1 MPLRLQRNNQTMK
14 RKLTLKSLLFEQQ
27 MLGVLLF
34 SLLILFLWI
43 GASIYF
49 QYNQSTIA
57 TDESYPIEPISASLD
72 TTSLLQVSNRRW
84 WTDEE
89 LSAFPLSVELE
100 SEKGASTPRTIT
112 PTPSPLPNVSTS
124 SASTTP

>member
-1 MPLRLQRNNQTMK
+1 MK
-14 RKLTLKSLLFEQQ
+14 RKLTIRSLLFEQQ

-57 TDESYPIEPISASLD
+57 TDETYPIEPISANID
-72 TTSLLQVSNRRW
+72 TTSLLQISNRRW

-89 LSAFPLSVELE
+89 LSSFPLSVELE
-100 SEKGASTPRTIT
+100 SETGTSVPREPA
-112 PTPSPLPNVSTS
+112 PTAAPQPPVSTS
-124 SASTTP
+124 SAQPTP

>member
-1 MPLRLQRNNQTMK
+1 MK
-14 RKLTLKSLLFEQQ
+14 RKVTIRSLLFEQQ

-49 QYNQSTIA
+49 QYNQSTIS
-57 TDESYPIEPISASLD
+57 TDETYPVEPISANLD
-72 TTSLLQVSNRRW
+72 TSSLLQVSNRRW

-89 LSAFPLSVELE
+89 LSSFPLSVELE
-100 SEKGASTPRTIT
+100 SEKGTTTPRTLS
-112 PTPSPLPNVSTS
+112 PTPSPQPTVATN
-124 SASTTP
+124 SAQTTP